1 MIFGSFERHVALRY
15 LRARR
20 REGFVSVVAI
30 FSLVGIFLGVGT
42 LIVVMSVMSGFR
54 QELLGQ
60 ILGVNGHLS
69 VLGISQPI
77 RDYDALSK
85 RIKGVPG
92 VISATPI
99 IEGQVMATD
108 DGRAAGAL
116 VRGMRPEDL
125 KARDLVASSIVAGSL
140 DDFAGE
146 DVIAIGTRLAQRF
159 AITVG
164 DGLTLI
170 APEFTVTTLGSV
182 PRIKTYRVVALF
194 QVGMYE
200 YDSSYVYMP
209 LEAAQLF
216 FRLKDQANAVEVFVE
231 NPTEVQRLRVPI
243 RRAAGI
249 EYRTLDWQDANSSFF
264 NALKTEKTVMFL
276 ILSLIIIVAAFNI
289 TSGQYMLVKG
299 KGRDIA
305 ILRTMGATSGM
316 VLRIFF
322 LSGAMIGVLGTL
334 LGVAGG
340 VAFTLNIQ
348 TIQGWVEALAGTQVF
363 DPTVYFLTKLP
374 ARLDWNEVGQVVA
387 MALGISVL
395 APLLPAWLAA
405 RLDPVVALR
414 NE

>member
-1 MIFGSFERHVALRY
+1 MIFGSFERLLALRY

-20 REGFVSVVAI
+20 QEGFVSVVAI

-54 QELLGQ
+54 HELLGQ
-60 ILGVNGHLS
+60 IMGVNGHLS
-69 VLGISQPI
+69 VLGIQQPI
-77 RDYDALSK
+77 KDYEAVTKRVDAVA
-85 RIKGVPG
+85 GVT
-92 VISATPI
+92 SANPI

-108 DGRAAGAL
+108 QGRATGAL

-125 KARDLVASSIVAGSL
+125 KAREQVANAIVAGSL

-146 DVIAIGTRLAQRF
+146 DVVAIGSRLAQRF
-159 AITVG
+159 GITVG
-164 DGLTLI
+164 DPITLI
-170 APEFTVTTLGSV
+170 APEFTVTTIGSV

-194 QVGMYE
+194 EVGMYE

-216 FRLKDQANAVEVFVE
+216 FRLKDQANAIEVFVD
-231 NPTEVQRLRVPI
+231 NPTEVRRLRVPI

-264 NALKTEKTVMFL
+264 NALQTEKTVMFL

-299 KGRDIA
+299 KSRDIA

-316 VLRIFF
+316 VLRVFF
-322 LSGAMIGVLGTL
+322 LSGAMIGILGTVI
-334 LGVAGG
+334 GVAGG

-348 TIQGWVEALAGTQVF
+348 TIQGWVEALAGTTVF

-374 ARLDWNEVGQVVA
+374 ARLNWEEVGQVVA
-387 MALGISVL
+387 MALGISFV

>member
-1 MIFGSFERHVALRY
+1 MIFGSFERLLALRY

-54 QELLGQ
+54 HELLSQ

-77 RDYDALSK
+77 ADYQAVAK
-85 RIKGVPG
+85 RIDAVPG
-92 VISATPI
+92 VVSATPI
-99 IEGQVMATD
+99 VEGQVMATD
-108 DGRAAGAL
+108 DGRATGAL
-116 VRGMRPEDL
+116 VRGIRPEDL
-125 KARDLVASSIVAGSL
+125 KARTLVSDSIRAGSL
-140 DDFAGE
+140 KNFHGE
-146 DVIAIGTRLAQRF
+146 DAVAIGTRLAQRF
-159 AITVG
+159 GIAVG
-164 DGLTLI
+164 DGITLI
-170 APEFTVTTLGSV
+170 APEFTVTTIGSV

-194 QVGMYE
+194 EVGMYE
-200 YDSSYVYMP
+200 YDSSYIYMP
-209 LEAAQLF
+209 LEAAQIF
-216 FRLKDQANAVEVFVE
+216 FRLKDQVNAVEVFVE
-231 NPTEVQRLRVPI
+231 DPTKVGLLRIAI
-243 RRAAGI
+243 RRAAGL

-264 NALKTEKTVMFL
+264 NAVQTEKTVMFL
-276 ILSLIIIVAAFNI
+276 ILSLIIVVAAFNI

-348 TIQGWVEALAGTQVF
+348 TVQGWVEQLAGTAVF
-363 DPTVYFLTKLP
+363 DPAVYFLSKLP
-374 ARLDWNEVGQVVA
+374 ARLNWEEVGQVVA
-387 MALGISVL
+387 MALAISFL

>member
-1 MIFGSFERHVALRY
+1 MFGSFERLLALRY

-69 VLGISQPI
+69 VSGISEPI
-77 RDYDALSK
+77 RDYAGLAK
-85 RIKGVPG
+85 RIDGVPG
-92 VISATPI
+92 VLSANPI

-108 DGRAAGAL
+108 QGRATGAL

-125 KARDLVASSIVAGSL
+125 KARELVANSIVAGNL
-140 DDFAGE
+140 DEFAGE
-146 DVIAIGTRLAQRF
+146 DVVAIGARLAQRF
-159 AITVG
+159 AVSVG
-164 DGLTLI
+164 DPITLI
-170 APEFTVTTLGSV
+170 APQFTVTTIGSV
-182 PRIKTYRVVALF
+182 PRIKTYRIVALF
-194 QVGMYE
+194 NVGMYE
-200 YDSSYVYMP
+200 YDSSYIYMP

-231 NPTEVQRLRVPI
+231 KPTEVRRLRVPI

-249 EYRTLDWQDANSSFF
+249 DYRTLDWQDANSSFF

-322 LSGAMIGVLGTL
+322 LSGAMIGILGTV

-348 TIQGWVEALAGTQVF
+348 LIQGWVEQLAGTKVF

-374 ARLDWNEVGQVVA
+374 ARLNWEEVGQVVA
-387 MALGISVL
+387 MALSISFL

>member
-1 MIFGSFERHVALRY
+1 MIFGSFERLLALRY

-20 REGFVSVVAI
+20 QEGFVSVVAI

-54 QELLGQ
+54 HELLGQ
-60 ILGVNGHLS
+60 IMGVNGHLS
-69 VLGISQPI
+69 VLGIQQPI
-77 RDYDALSK
+77 KDYEAVTKRVDA
-85 RIKGVPG
+85 VAG
-92 VISATPI
+92 VISANPI

-108 DGRAAGAL
+108 QGRATGAL

-125 KARDLVASSIVAGSL
+125 KAREQVANAIVAGSL

-146 DVIAIGTRLAQRF
+146 DVVAIGSRLAQRF
-159 AITVG
+159 GITVG
-164 DGLTLI
+164 DPITLI
-170 APEFTVTTLGSV
+170 APEFTVTTIGSV

-194 QVGMYE
+194 EVGMYE

-216 FRLKDQANAVEVFVE
+216 FRLKDQANAIEVFVD
-231 NPTEVQRLRVPI
+231 NPTEVRRLRVPI

-264 NALKTEKTVMFL
+264 NALQTEKTVMFL

-299 KGRDIA
+299 KSRDIA

-316 VLRIFF
+316 VLRVFF
-322 LSGAMIGVLGTL
+322 LSGAMIGILGTVI
-334 LGVAGG
+334 GVAGG

-348 TIQGWVEALAGTQVF
+348 TIQGWVEALAGTTVF

-374 ARLDWNEVGQVVA
+374 ARLNWEEVGQVVV
-387 MALGISVL
+387 MALGISFV

>member
-1 MIFGSFERHVALRY
+1 MPFGAFERMLALRY

-54 QELLGQ
+54 AELLGQ

-69 VLGISQPI
+69 VLGIQEPI
-77 RDYDALSK
+77 EDYEAVAR
-85 RIKGVPG
+85 RIREVPG
-92 VISATPI
+92 VVAASPS
-99 IEGQVMATD
+99 IEGQVMATNQ
-108 DGRAAGAL
+108 GRASGAL
-116 VRGMRPEDL
+116 VRGIAPQDL
-125 KARDLVASSIVAGSL
+125 KDRDLVADNILVGSL
-140 DDFAGE
+140 EAFHGE
-146 DVIAIGTRLAQRF
+146 DVVAIGSRLAQRF
-159 AITVG
+159 GLTVG
-164 DGLTLI
+164 DGITLI
-170 APEFTVTTLGSV
+170 APEFTTTTLGSL
-182 PRIKTYRVVALF
+182 PRIKTYQVVALF
-194 QVGMYE
+194 EVGMYE

-216 FRLKDQANAVEVFVE
+216 FRLKDRVNAIEVFVQD
-231 NPTEVQRLRVPI
+231 PSQIGRLRVPI

-249 EYRTLDWQDANSSFF
+249 QYRTLDWQDANSSFF
-264 NALKTEKTVMFL
+264 NALQTEKTVMFL

-322 LSGAMIGVLGTL
+322 LSGAMIGLLGTA

-348 TIQGWVEALAGTQVF
+348 TIQGWVEQLAGTQVF

-374 ARLDWNEVGQVVA
+374 ARLNWEEVGQVVA
-387 MALGISVL
+387 MALAISFL
-395 APLLPAWLAA
+395 APILPAWLAA
-405 RLDPVVALR
+405 RLDPVEALR
-414 NE
+414 YE

>member
-1 MIFGSFERHVALRY
+1 MIFGSFERLLALRY
-15 LRARR
+15 LKARR
-20 REGFVSVVAI
+20 QEGFVSVVAI

-54 QELLGQ
+54 HELLGQ

-69 VLGISQPI
+69 VLGISKPI
-77 RDYDALSK
+77 QDYESLAKKID
-85 RIKGVPG
+85 GVPG
-92 VISATPI
+92 VLSASPI
-99 IEGQVMATD
+99 IESQVMVMD
-108 DGRAAGAL
+108 DGRATGAL
-116 VRGMRPEDL
+116 VRGMQPEDL
-125 KARDLVASSIVAGSL
+125 KARDLVANSIVTGSL

-164 DGLTLI
+164 DTLTLI
-170 APEFTVTTLGSV
+170 APQFTVTTIGSV

-216 FRLKDQANAVEVFVE
+216 FRLKDQANAIEVFVD

-249 EYRTLDWQDANSSFF
+249 DYRTLDWQDANSSFF
-264 NALKTEKTVMFL
+264 NALQTEKTVMFL

-316 VLRIFF
+316 ILRIFF

-348 TIQGWVEALAGTQVF
+348 TIQGWVEQLAGTTVF

-374 ARLDWNEVGQVVA
+374 ARLNWEEVGQVVA
-387 MALGISVL
+387 MALGISFV

>member
-108 DGRAAGAL
+108 DGRASGAL

-209 LEAAQLF
+209 LDAAQLF

-231 NPTEVQRLRVPI
+231 NPTEVERLRVPI

-387 MALGISVL
+387 MALGISFL

>member
-1 MIFGSFERHVALRY
+1 MIFGSFERHLALRY

-69 VLGISQPI
+69 VLGITEPI
-77 RDYDALSK
+77 GDYQTLAE
-85 RIKGVPG
+85 RIEGVPG
-92 VISATPI
+92 VLSATPI

-108 DGRAAGAL
+108 QGRATGAL
-116 VRGMRPEDL
+116 VRGMRPLDL
-125 KARDLVASSIVAGSL
+125 RARDLVAGSIVAGSL
-140 DDFAGE
+140 DDFEGE
-146 DVIAIGTRLAQRF
+146 DVIAIGGRLAQRF
-159 AITVG
+159 GLTIG

-170 APEFTVTTLGSV
+170 APEFTVTTIGSV
-182 PRIKTYRVVALF
+182 PRIKTYRIVALF
-194 QVGMYE
+194 QMGMYE
-200 YDSSYVYMP
+200 YDSSYIYMP

-216 FRLKDQANAVEVFVE
+216 FRLKDRANAVEVFVE
-231 NPTEVQRLRVPI
+231 DPTEVQRLRVPI

-249 EYRTLDWQDANSSFF
+249 DYRTLDWQDANSSFF
-264 NALKTEKTVMFL
+264 TALKTEKTVMFL
-276 ILSLIIIVAAFNI
+276 ILSLIILVAAFNI

-316 VLRIFF
+316 VLRVFF
-322 LSGAMIGVLGTL
+322 LSGAMIGILGTL
-334 LGVAGG
+334 LGVLGG

-348 TIQGWVEALAGTQVF
+348 TIQGWVEQLAGTQVF

-374 ARLDWNEVGQVVA
+374 ARLDWEEVGEVVA
-387 MALGISVL
+387 MAIGISFL

>member
-1 MIFGSFERHVALRY
+1 MPFGSFERLLALRY
-15 LRARR
+15 LSARR

-30 FSLVGIFLGVGT
+30 FSLGGIFLGVGT

-54 QELLGQ
+54 AELLGR

-69 VLGISQPI
+69 VLGISEPI
-77 RDYDALSK
+77 RDYQAVAE
-85 RIKGVPG
+85 RIDGVPG
-92 VISATPI
+92 VLSATPI
-99 IEGQVMATD
+99 VEGQVMATD
-108 DGRAAGAL
+108 QGQATGAL
-116 VRGMRPEDL
+116 VRGMLPEDL
-125 KARDLVASSIVAGSL
+125 KRRGQVASSIVAGSL

-146 DVIAIGTRLAQRF
+146 DVVAIGSRLAQRF
-159 AITVG
+159 GLTVG
-164 DGLTLI
+164 DGITLI
-170 APEFTVTTLGSV
+170 APEFTVTTIGSV
-182 PRIKTYRVVALF
+182 PRIKTYRIVALF

-200 YDSSYVYMP
+200 YDSSYIYMP

-216 FRLKDQANAVEVFVE
+216 FRLKDQVNAVEVFVE
-231 NPTEVQRLRVPI
+231 DPTEVSRLRVPI

-264 NALKTEKTVMFL
+264 TALQTEKTVMFL
-276 ILSLIIIVAAFNI
+276 ILSLIIVVAAFNI

-322 LSGAMIGVLGTL
+322 LSGAMIGILGTA

-348 TIQGWVEALAGTQVF
+348 TIQGWVEQLAGTQVF
-363 DPTVYFLTKLP
+363 DPAVYFLTKLP
-374 ARLDWNEVGQVVA
+374 ARLNWEEVGQVVI
-387 MALGISVL
+387 MALVISFV